1 MCRRQ
6 TTPMPE
12 PRYIALE
19 GLEGCGKSTHTQ
31 RLGERLGAVV
41 TREPGGTRIGALL
54 RGILADPASTDM
66 AARTEALL
74 MAADRAQH
82 MAEVVRP
89 ALESGRHVVSDR
101 SIYSTLAYQ
110 GHGRRLGTET
120 LLSISTWALE
130 GRLPDMVVYLD
141 VPMDVLTERLKK
153 RDLDRFEREGPDF
166 FARIHTGFAE
176 LRAADPE
183 RWIVVDGTLPKD
195 DVEAAIAA
203 AVSAR
208 LS

>member
-1 MCRRQ
+1 
-6 TTPMPE
+6 MPE

-19 GLEGCGKSTHTQ
+19 GLEGCGKSTHAK
-31 RLGERLGAVV
+31 RLGEQLGAVV
-41 TREPGGTRIGALL
+41 TREPGGTQIGALL
-54 RGILADPASTDM
+54 RGILADPASTEM

-110 GHGRRLGTET
+110 GHGRLLGTEI

-130 GRLPDMVVYLD
+130 GRLPDMVVYIN
-141 VPMDVLTERLKK
+141 VPMEVLTERLKK

-166 FARIHTGFAE
+166 FARIHTGYAE
-176 LRAADPE
+176 LRAIDPD

-195 DVEAAIAA
+195 DVEAAIVA

-208 LS
+208 L